1 MTWRKLIQILA
12 MQDEKYL
19 QILEYLQKQQNYIVK
34 NQTAELENVNK
45 LLTDLYNETYRLE
58 KDRLRLMS
66 AIAVKLNRSAEE
78 LTLDNIR
85 RLLSPDLIADYNAVT
100 VKLKK
105 TVRKVKKYVEN
116 NASLLSLSLQYVDF
130 SLNLLMGSNRTS
142 YGDKGQEYA
151 SGRQNSF
158 FSCEI

>member
-1 MTWRKLIQILA
+1 MAWRKLIQILA
-12 MQDEKYL
+12 LQDEKYL

-58 KDRLRLMS
+58 KDRLRLVS
-66 AIAVKLNRSAEE
+66 AIAVKLNMSAEE

-105 TVRKVKKYVEN
+105 TVREVKKYVEN

>member
-1 MTWRKLIQILA
+1 MAWRKLIQILA
-12 MQDEKYL
+12 MQDKKYL

-34 NQTAELENVNK
+34 NQTDELENVNK

-66 AIAVKLNRSAEE
+66 AIAVKLNMPAEE

-105 TVRKVKKYVEN
+105 TVREVKKYVEN

-130 SLNLLMGSNRTS
+130 SLNLLMGNNRTS